1 MFGARRR
8 NLHLGLMLSALAL
21 GACTRTA
28 PPAPVVDAAGR
39 PAPASQ
45 APAPQRPPLPVPHP
59 DAIIVQSGETLYA
72 IARRY
77 DVPVRSLIEENGLT
91 PPYRMAAGRRL
102 LLPKVQQHV
111 VQPGETL
118 YSISRA
124 TGVDTST
131 LARRNGLQPPY
142 RIWVGQALVL
152 PAPVETAEVPVIQ
165 ATAPAAPYAAPA
177 EPAPAPAPMA
187 TAEPLPSPPPPAPRP
202 QSTAPAIAAMAP
214 PARALEPARS
224 QEQEK
229 PEERVAALPPPPAPA
244 PPPSAPAAKPAPAP
258 GAKTAALPPPAPEA
272 APGGARTFLWPVR
285 GRIIAS
291 YGNGPGGT
299 HNDGINIAAPAG
311 TPVLAADAGT
321 VAYAGNELRGYGNL
335 LLIKHANGW
344 MTAYAHNQVLLV
356 KRGDR
361 VRRGQPIARVGTTGA
376 VGEPQLHFEIRHGT
390 RALDPGDYLPPEDA
404 TASR

>member
-8 NLHLGLMLSALAL
+8 NLHLGLLLLAFAL

-39 PAPASQ
+39 SASVGEAPSQ
-45 APAPQRPPLPVPHP
+45 RRPPPSVPHP
-59 DAIIVQSGETLYA
+59 DSVIVQSGETLYGL
-72 IARRY
+72 ARRY
-77 DVPVRSLIEENGLT
+77 DVPVRSLIEENRLT
-91 PPYRMAAGRRL
+91 PPYRMEAGRKL
-102 LLPKVQQHV
+102 LLPKVQQHI

-124 TGVDTST
+124 NGVDTST

-142 RIWVGQALVL
+142 RIWVGEALVL

-177 EPAPAPAPMA
+177 EPAPAPAVA
-187 TAEPLPSPPPPAPRP
+187 AASGPLPPPPPPAPRP
-202 QSTAPAIAAMAP
+202 PSEAAAAAVP
-214 PARALEPARS
+214 PARAAQPAQAQEPAKS
-224 QEQEK
+224 EEK
-229 PEERVAALPPPPAPA
+229 VAALPPPPTPAA
-244 PPPSAPAAKPAPAP
+244 PPPAAKPAPAP
-258 GAKTAALPPPAPEA
+258 EAKTAALPPPPETV
-272 APGGARTFLWPVR
+272 PGGARTFLWPVH

-299 HNDGINIAAPAG
+299 HNDGINIAAPVG

-361 VRRGQPIARVGTTGA
+361 VRRGQPIARVGATGA

-390 RALDPGDYLPPEDA
+390 HALDPGDYLPPEDA

>member
-8 NLHLGLMLSALAL
+8 NLHLGLMLLALAL
-21 GACTRTA
+21 GACARTA

-39 PAPASQ
+39 PAPVNQ
-45 APAPQRPPLPVPHP
+45 APSQRRPPPPVPHA
-59 DAIIVQSGETLYA
+59 DSVVVQSGETLYG

-91 PPYRMAAGRRL
+91 PPYRMEAGRQLR
-102 LLPKVQQHV
+102 LPKVQQHI

-124 TGVDTST
+124 NGVDTST
-131 LARRNGLQPPY
+131 LARRNGLQSPY
-142 RIWVGQALVL
+142 RIWVGEALVL
-152 PAPVETAEVPVIQ
+152 PAPVESAEVPVIQ

-177 EPAPAPAPMA
+177 APAPAPAPIA
-187 TAEPLPSPPPPAPRP
+187 TAEPLPPPPPPAPRP
-202 QSTAPAIAAMAP
+202 QSEAPVVATAP
-214 PARALEPARS
+214 PARAPQPAQAQEPAKS
-224 QEQEK
+224 EEK
-229 PEERVAALPPPPAPA
+229 VAALPAPPAPT
-244 PPPSAPAAKPAPAP
+244 PPAAKPAPAP
-258 GAKTAALPPPAPEA
+258 EAKTAALPPPPPETT
-272 APGGARTFLWPVR
+272 PGGARTFLWPVH

-335 LLIKHANGW
+335 LLVKHANGW

-356 KRGDR
+356 KRGER
-361 VRRGQPIARVGTTGA
+361 VRRGQPIARVGATGA

-390 RALDPGDYLPPEDA
+390 RALDPGDYLPPGDA

>member
-8 NLHLGLMLSALAL
+8 NLHFGLMLLALVL

-45 APAPQRPPLPVPHP
+45 VTSQRRPPPPVPHP
-59 DAIIVQSGETLYA
+59 DSVVVQPGETLYG

-77 DVPVRSLIEENGLT
+77 DVPVRSLIEVNGLT
-91 PPYRMAAGRRL
+91 PPYRMEAGRKLR
-102 LLPKVQQHV
+102 LPKVQQHI
-111 VQPGETL
+111 VQAGETL

-124 TGVDTST
+124 NGVDTST

-142 RIWVGQALVL
+142 RIWIGESLVL

-165 ATAPAAPYAAPA
+165 ATAPAASYAAPA
-177 EPAPAPAPMA
+177 ELAPAA
-187 TAEPLPSPPPPAPRP
+187 TAALEPLPPPPPPAPRP
-202 QSTAPAIAAMAP
+202 QSEAPVAAAAVP
-214 PARALEPARS
+214 PARAPEPAQA
-224 QEQEK
+224 QEPAK
-229 PEERVAALPPPPAPA
+229 PEAKVAALPPPPAPA
-244 PPPSAPAAKPAPAP
+244 PPAAKPAPAP
-258 GAKTAALPPPAPEA
+258 EAKTAALPAPPPET
-272 APGGARTFLWPVR
+272 APGGARTFLWPVQ
-285 GRIIAS
+285 GRIIGS

-335 LLIKHANGW
+335 VLIKHANGW
-344 MTAYAHNQVLLV
+344 LTAYAHNQVLLV

-361 VRRGQPIARVGTTGA
+361 VRRGQPIARVGATGA
-376 VGEPQLHFEIRHGT
+376 VGAPQLHFEIRHGT

>member
-1 MFGARRR
+1 M
-8 NLHLGLMLSALAL
+8 HLGLMLLTLAL
-21 GACTRTA
+21 GACARTA

-39 PAPASQ
+39 PTPTSQ
-45 APAPQRPPLPVPHP
+45 VPSQPRPPPPVLHP
-59 DAIIVQSGETLYA
+59 DSVTVQSGETLYG

-77 DVPVRSLIEENGLT
+77 DVPVRSLIEDNRLT
-91 PPYRMAAGRRL
+91 PPYRMEAGRKL
-102 LLPKVQQHV
+102 LLPKVQQHI

-118 YSISRA
+118 YSISR
-124 TGVDTST
+124 TNGVDTST
-131 LARRNGLQPPY
+131 LARRNGLEPPY
-142 RIWVGQALVL
+142 RIWVGEALIL
-152 PAPVETAEVPVIQ
+152 PAPVERAEVPVIQ

-177 EPAPAPAPMA
+177 ESAPAPAV
-187 TAEPLPSPPPPAPRP
+187 TAASEPLPPPPPPAPRP
-202 QSTAPAIAAMAP
+202 QSEAPVAAAP
-214 PARALEPARS
+214 PPVWAPESAQGQQPAKR
-224 QEQEK
+224 EEK
-229 PEERVAALPPPPAPA
+229 VAALPPPPAPIA
-244 PPPSAPAAKPAPAP
+244 PPPATKPAPAP
-258 GAKTAALPPPAPEA
+258 QAKPAALPPPPPETV
-272 APGGARTFLWPVR
+272 PGGSRTFLWPVH

-361 VRRGQPIARVGTTGA
+361 VRRGQPIARVGATGA

-390 RALDPGDYLPPEDA
+390 HALDPGDYLPPEDA